1 MTITVNNLKVN
12 YTDCG
17 QGEPVVILHGWG
29 SSSAAFNYI
38 VKSFSDRFRMVAV
51 DLPGFGDS
59 DMIPEAWDVNDYA
72 DFVADFL
79 DAVGIKNPV
88 LIGHSFGGRV
98 IFKGI
103 GEEKFTANKIILID
117 SAGIKPKKSLKSKL
131 KLASFKTVKWFLSCP
146 LWKNAAA
153 GLLNKAR
160 GYFGS
165 ADYNSSPIVL
175 RQTLVKAVNEDLRHY
190 MPKITAPTLLI
201 WGDNDTATPLSDAKI
216 MNSLIPDSGLCVI
229 KGGGH
234 FSFIDSP
241 YEVNAII
248 SSFLGGQVQ

>member
-12 YTDCG
+12 YIDCG

-38 VKSFSDRFRMVAV
+38 IKSFSDKFRMIAI

-59 DMIPEAWDVNDYA
+59 DMINEPWDVNDYA
-72 DFVADFL
+72 NFITDFL
-79 DAVGIKNPV
+79 KAIDIENPV
-88 LIGHSFGGRV
+88 MIGHSFGGRV

-103 GEEKFTANKIILID
+103 GEGKFTANKIILLD
-117 SAGIKPKKSLKSKL
+117 SAGIKPKKSIKSKIR
-131 KLASFKTVKWFLSCP
+131 LAAFKMVKCILSCP
-146 LWKNAAA
+146 LWRNKTS
-153 GLLNKAR
+153 GLLNRAR
-160 GYFGS
+160 SYFGS
-165 ADYNSSPIVL
+165 SDYNNAPPVL
-175 RQTLVKAVNEDLRHY
+175 RQTLVKSVNEDLRHY
-190 MPKITAPTLLI
+190 MPRINAPTLLI
-201 WGDNDTATPLSDAKI
+201 WGENDTATPLNDAKI

-229 KGGGH
+229 KGGSH

-248 SSFLGGQVQ
+248 SSFLGG